1 MNGTSQALVSATH
14 LSKVFRTPGERL
26 FQRATS
32 VTALTDI
39 SLSID
44 RGRSVAIVGES
55 GSGKS
60 TLLHLLLGLSRATE
74 GEVRFDGRVVDPK
87 HDRLLWLRRRTGIVF
102 QDPYSSFNP
111 RRTIGQTV
119 AEPLEAL
126 HKAPEADTR
135 LDPAHRDARVREI
148 LTRMDRPP
156 DAAGRYPAEF
166 SGGQRQRI
174 AIARALV
181 HGPEL
186 LVGDEPVS
194 ALDVIVRGR
203 LLVLLAELRRELGL
217 TMITVTHDLTVVPQ
231 IADDLIVMRHGR
243 IVEQGSV
250 DRVLG
255 APSDPYTQRLVASM
269 PSLPPGTW
277 RGEARPDKW

>member
-1 MNGTSQALVSATH
+1 MTEPSVAPTAMPALVSASH
-14 LSKVFRTPGERL
+14 LSKVFRAPGERL

-32 VTALTDI
+32 VAALTDV

-60 TLLHLLLGLSRATE
+60 TLLRLLLGLSRATS
-74 GEVRFDGRVVDPK
+74 GDVHFDGRVVDPK
-87 HDRLLWLRRRTGIVF
+87 HDRLLWLRRHTGIVF

-126 HKAPEADTR
+126 NSALNEGNR
-135 LDPAHRDARVREI
+135 LDPEHRDARVREI
-148 LTRMDRPP
+148 LTRMDLPR
-156 DAAGRYPAEF
+156 DAADRYPAEF

-203 LLVLLAELRRELGL
+203 LLALLAELRRELGL

-231 IADDLIVMRHGR
+231 IADDIIVMRHGR
-243 IVEQGSV
+243 IVEQGTI

-255 APSDPYTQRLVASM
+255 MPSDPYTQRLVASM

-277 RGEARPDKW
+277 RG

>member
-1 MNGTSQALVSATH
+1 MIDTSQALVSATH
-14 LSKVFRTPGERL
+14 LSKEFRAPGERL

-32 VTALTDI
+32 VAAVSDV

-60 TLLHLLLGLSRATE
+60 TLLRLLLGLSRATA
-74 GEVRFDGRVVDPK
+74 GDVRFDGQIVDPK

-119 AEPLEAL
+119 AEPLESVNR
-126 HKAPEADTR
+126 APEEGAR
-135 LDPAHRDARVREI
+135 LDPEHRASRVREI
-148 LTRMDRPP
+148 LTRMDLPP
-156 DAAGRYPAEF
+156 DTAERYPAEF

-203 LLVLLAELRRELGL
+203 LLALLAELRRELGL

-231 IADDLIVMRHGR
+231 IAEDIIVMQHGR
-243 IVEQGSV
+243 IVEQGTV
-250 DRVLG
+250 EHVLG
-255 APSDPYTQRLVASM
+255 APVDPYTRRLVASM

-277 RGEARPDKW
+277 RG

>member
-1 MNGTSQALVSATH
+1 MIDTPHALASATH
-14 LSKVFRTPGERL
+14 LSKEFRAPGERL
-26 FQRATS
+26 FQRAAS
-32 VTALTDI
+32 VAAVSDV

-60 TLLHLLLGLSRATE
+60 TLLRLLLGLSRATA
-74 GEVRFDGRVVDPK
+74 GDVRFDGQIVDPK

-119 AEPLEAL
+119 AEPLESL
-126 HKAPEADTR
+126 NGAPEEGAR
-135 LDPAHRDARVREI
+135 LDPEHRAFRVREI
-148 LTRMDRPP
+148 LARMDLPP
-156 DAAGRYPAEF
+156 DAAERYPAEF

-203 LLVLLAELRRELGL
+203 LLALLAELRRELGL

-231 IADDLIVMRHGR
+231 IADDIIVMQHGR
-243 IVEQGSV
+243 IVEQGTV
-250 DRVLG
+250 ERVLG
-255 APSDPYTQRLVASM
+255 APADPYTQRLVASM

-277 RGEARPDKW
+277 RG

>member
-1 MNGTSQALVSATH
+1 MNDTSQALVSATH
-14 LSKVFRTPGERL
+14 LTKAFRSPGERL

-32 VTALTDI
+32 VAALTDV

-60 TLLHLLLGLSRATE
+60 TLLRLLLGLSRATA

-126 HKAPEADTR
+126 NGAPEQGTR
-135 LDPAHRDARVREI
+135 LDPEHRDSRVREI
-148 LTRMDRPP
+148 LTRMDLPP
-156 DAAGRYPAEF
+156 DAADRYPAEF

-203 LLVLLAELRRELGL
+203 LLALLAELRRELGL

-255 APSDPYTQRLVASM
+255 APSDPYTQRLVTSM
-269 PSLPPGTW
+269 PSLPPATW
-277 RGEARPDKW
+277 RG